1 MPSAGQAVLR
11 YFESVQSTNPEAFL
25 QQLRPGLP
33 SAAYRRMVIDT
44 LPQQGNLVPTWREIA
59 KLSSI
64 RPIVAYHGL
73 GQDFELRVVML
84 RGEAFI
90 GLHARSVLLITRETL
105 DLVDELQLQAL
116 VAHEARPR
124 LRLGAVRGGEKAS
137 RRQSDPAIG
146 AVVRRHCGHR
156 AASSLRRSGALDI
169 GGHRCHATQRT
180 PRCQRTSEQV
190 RAATRTRAL
199 HPSDRETDR
208 RALASTPAVTTPVR
222 FFAAAAFPSHGGRN
236 DPESQCLSGGCG
248 HRRRLISTCG

>member
-11 YFESVQSTNPEAFL
+11 YFESVQSTTPEAFL

-116 VAHEARPR
+116 VAHELGHDYVWEQYEAARKLRDDRAIQQLELLCDGIAVIALLR
-124 LRLGAVRGGEKAS
+124 LSVDPEHLISAVTAVTQHNERLGARGRVS
-137 RRQSDPAIG
+137 RYVPLPER
-146 AVVRRHCGHR
+146 
-156 AASSLRRSGALDI
+156 
-169 GGHRCHATQRT
+169 
-180 PRCQRTSEQV
+180 
-190 RAATRTRAL
+190 
-199 HPSDRETDR
+199 
-208 RALASTPAVTTPVR
+208 VR
-222 FFAAAAFPSHGGRN
+222 FIRAIAKLTAARWPAHLP
-236 DPESQCLSGGCG
+236 
-248 HRRRLISTCG
+248 